1 MSYNNWLNC
10 YCSYSG
16 TPGGGRAT
24 SGATGG
30 RGGGGGGVL
39 DNDIADIQ
47 VDESQ
52 VADIDIDHIAYMV
65 ARTLCCVSHK

>member
-1 MSYNNWLNC
+1 MLLLELLKEEEEEVKD
-10 YCSYSG
+10 
-16 TPGGGRAT
+16 TT
-24 SGATGG
+24 
-30 RGGGGGGVL
+30 VL

-52 VADIDIDHIAYMV
+52 VADIQVADIDHIAYMV